1 MELIREASYFTYR
14 ITIRGENFKGQSD
27 EKCYQVLGM
36 LSPPP
41 TKICGRGT
49 RIYAAYDVSDVSK
62 TSVVLKDSWVDSDRA
77 LEGDTLATILEG
89 ASDEERS
96 LFLTVLQH
104 GVVFIDGQE
113 DRTRELILHGYDIR
127 INHYFSLP
135 SYRRRPD
142 SQDKI
147 FHHPLNGMVY
157 EAKILEVHPKPGR
170 QLQPSRRYRPQ
181 VHYRLVFQEQ
191 GVSLR
196 DMSSKCQTKLS
207 TFVTAI
213 CDTIQGEY
221 MVAFLLLFFF

>member
-89 ASDEERS
+89 ASDEER
-96 LFLTVLQH
+96 L
-104 GVVFIDGQE
+104 
-113 DRTRELILHGYDIR
+113 
-127 INHYFSLP
+127 
-135 SYRRRPD
+135 
-142 SQDKI
+142 
-147 FHHPLNGMVY
+147 
-157 EAKILEVHPKPGR
+157 
-170 QLQPSRRYRPQ
+170 
-181 VHYRLVFQEQ
+181 
-191 GVSLR
+191 
-196 DMSSKCQTKLS
+196 
-207 TFVTAI
+207 
-213 CDTIQGEY
+213 
-221 MVAFLLLFFF
+221 